1 MAMEVKI
8 HKKLG
13 EYELD
18 VHWKSTKKRIGILG
32 ASGSGKSLTLKSIA
46 GIEHPDQGHIQ
57 IGDHVLY
64 DSDSRICL
72 KPQKRNVG
80 YMFQNYALFPT
91 MTVEQN
97 VGAGLAGNKKKKQ
110 EQVQKMIRHFRL
122 EGLEKR
128 LPRELSGGQQQRV
141 ALASVLVLEPDI
153 LVIDEPTS
161 QLDPQE
167 TERVFEIIKTM
178 KQMGKTII
186 LVEHKMELV
195 AEYCDEVVVLHQGK
209 VIRHGDKHDVLS
221 EIELE
226 KFGVMLP
233 LTVYLANELKKHGVR
248 MKDNIITSD
257 EMADQLQKIGKK
269 E

>member
-141 ALASVLVLEPDI
+141 ALARIMAYEPSVI
-153 LVIDEPTS
+153 LLDEPFSALDKQTS
-161 QLDPQE
+161 NHLRKELQDIWMQ
-167 TERVFEIIKTM
+167 TH
-178 KQMGKTII
+178 KTIFFI
-186 LVEHKMELV
+186 THSVEEAVYLGDK
-195 AEYCDEVVVLHQGK
+195 VVVMSGENGGIRNIVPINLERPRHVYDEEFIAYRHKILEEIQG
-209 VIRHGDKHDVLS
+209 GD
-221 EIELE
+221 
-226 KFGVMLP
+226 
-233 LTVYLANELKKHGVR
+233 Y
-248 MKDNIITSD
+248 
-257 EMADQLQKIGKK
+257 
-269 E
+269 